1 MLVLE
6 KLHSEGKLKDM
17 PVYLDGMIW
26 EATALHSAY
35 PEYLNNNLRNKVY
48 QNQDNPLGLKFS
60 IKLKTQK

>member
-6 KLHSEGKLKDM
+6 KAFSEGKLKDT

-35 PEYLNNNLRNKVY
+35 PEYRR
-48 QNQDNPLGLKFS
+48 QD
-60 IKLKTQK
+60 Q